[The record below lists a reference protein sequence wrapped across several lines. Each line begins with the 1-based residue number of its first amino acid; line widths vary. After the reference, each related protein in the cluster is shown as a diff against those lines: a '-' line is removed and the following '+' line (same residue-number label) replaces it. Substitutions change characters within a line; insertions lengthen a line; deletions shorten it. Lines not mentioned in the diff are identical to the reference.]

1 MENVK
6 DYQFEQELSSQPKSP
21 ESVIILEAL
30 ELLNEVK
37 RYRGVFYKQKVA
49 SLAAKA
55 KKLNIC

>member
-1 MENVK
+1 MENAK
-6 DYQFEQELSSQPKSP
+6 DLYFEKEFSSRPKSP
-21 ESVIILEAL
+21 ELAIILEAL

-49 SLAAKA
+49 SLEAKA